1 MWSSVKEYV
10 RFCPH
15 TYAGTQ
21 QSLPQLM
28 GCNKDDKKVIVFKA
42 VFGLF
47 KLKMLFVPCMII
59 KNVTAGIFPY
69 AISLAFHYQ
78 WL

>member
-47 KLKMLFVPCMII
+47 KLSMII